1 MILPRQLIRL
11 TWGRSDQLAL
21 AKAALVFLIGDF
33 SDRNLQ
39 VAHNLHHHHHHDHL
53 QKHHHHDH
61 LKNTI
66 LVWISLSLIFIS
78 QIQEEINEEAKQ
90 FGDILQVEFD

>member
-1 MILPRQLIRL
+1 MKIILTRQLIRL

-39 VAHNLHHHHHHDHL
+39 VANNHL
-53 QKHHHHDH
+53 DH

-78 QIQEEINEEAKQ
+78 QIQEEIQEEAVQ

>member
-39 VAHNLHHHHHHDHL
+39 VANNHL
-53 QKHHHHDH
+53 DH

-66 LVWISLSLIFIS
+66 LVWISLSLIFTS
-78 QIQEEINEEAKQ
+78 QIQEEIKKEAVQ